1 MTIDSTTG
9 NAIAIGSTGYS
20 DVNALAVAPDGS
32 VYAAT
37 GGGALISLNITTGAG
52 SLIGYFG
59 SGLGSSGDLAFRS
72 VGEKNLPEY
81 FSVFVAL
88 TGEYTH
94 LCGTK
99 MTF

>member
-1 MTIDSTTG
+1 MS
-9 NAIAIGSTGYS
+9 A
-20 DVNALAVAPDGS
+20 ALANPYVGPRPFS
-32 VYAAT
+32 AAE
-37 GGGALISLNITTGAG
+37 AG
-52 SLIGYFG
+52 HFFG
-59 SGLGSSGDLAFRS
+59 REQEA
-72 VGEKNLPEY
+72 NQEY